1 MAVTFH
7 IDIKL
12 DIYDISLYRQLFWGI
27 LASNPYSKF
36 ITIARSYLLE
46 GAI

>member
-1 MAVTFH
+1 MTITFY

-12 DIYDISLYRQLFWGI
+12 NIYDISTVI

-36 ITIARSYLLE
+36 ITIARSFLLE

>member
-1 MAVTFH
+1 MTVFSFGHKARYLH
-7 IDIKL
+7 
-12 DIYDISLYRQLFWGI
+12 YDILLTIIWGI

-36 ITIARSYLLE
+36 ITIARSFLLE